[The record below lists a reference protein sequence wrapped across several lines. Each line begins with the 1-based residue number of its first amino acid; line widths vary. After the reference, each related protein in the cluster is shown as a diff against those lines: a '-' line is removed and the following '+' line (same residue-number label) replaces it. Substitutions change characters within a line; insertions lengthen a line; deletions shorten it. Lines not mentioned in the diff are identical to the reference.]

1 LLIRG
6 TLCEEA
12 RKMKKIECFIRPE
25 KLEEVKTALTR
36 AGIVGLTVSEVY
48 GAGRQKGF
56 VEKYRV
62 SEVTVNLLPKMKV
75 EIYVKDQEVDKALKS
90 IVGAAKTGE
99 VGDGKIFVL
108 DSVERVVR
116 IRTGEENE
124 SAL

>member
-1 LLIRG
+1 
-6 TLCEEA
+6 
-12 RKMKKIECFIRPE
+12 MKKIECFIRPE
-25 KLEEVKTALTR
+25 KLEEVKTALTK
-36 AGIVGLTVSEVY
+36 AGIVGLTVSEVF

-62 SEVTVNLLPKMKV
+62 SEVTVNLLPKMKL
-75 EIYVKDQEVDKALKS
+75 EMYLKDQDVDKVIRI
-90 IVGAAKTGE
+90 IVSSTKTGA

-108 DSVERVVR
+108 DSVERIVR